1 MPKGD
6 ILLSYK
12 TMSAEE
18 QRTFNRWLKANLVL
32 SSLTAAGLLAMALA
46 SSNMLSPREAVA
58 DNSKPGIVQ
67 ASERVKSAHELMSQ
81 IAPYRLSVEQVD
93 EPF

>member
-6 ILLSYK
+6 ILLTYK
-12 TMSAEE
+12 TMSAED

-32 SSLTAAGLLAMALA
+32 SSLTAAGLMAMALA
-46 SSNMLSPREAVA
+46 SSNMFGPRTAVA
-58 DNSKPGIVQ
+58 DNSKSGIVQ

-81 IAPYRLSVEQVD
+81 MAPHRLPVEQVD